1 MLNNC
6 VCGLSCF
13 HICSTNFFTR
23 LWLRS
28 VTPEVNISPG
38 CYQLVKRSK
47 QCFLP
52 PSQVYYLSSLIPS
65 CLCATGLWSSTL
77 EWSIT
82 ADHWSRNGKLG
93 LHVLWFTL
101 RTRTVLIK
109 VPGLLIIS
117 PKEKRPML
125 WTQRLLDQVFS
136 QGRAWQRAPS
146 REKLSF
152 KVANAASFTQC

>member
-13 HICSTNFFTR
+13 HICSTNFFTH

-52 PSQVYYLSSLIPS
+52 PSQVYYLSSLNPS

-82 ADHWSRNGKLG
+82 ADHWSRTASLAFMSCDSLWG
-93 LHVLWFTL
+93 LVQCLSKCLACWLSLQKRRDRCCEHRDCWIRFFHRGEHGSVLHQ
-101 RTRTVLIK
+101 
-109 VPGLLIIS
+109 
-117 PKEKRPML
+117 EK
-125 WTQRLLDQVFS
+125 
-136 QGRAWQRAPS
+136 
-146 REKLSF
+146 
-152 KVANAASFTQC
+152 N